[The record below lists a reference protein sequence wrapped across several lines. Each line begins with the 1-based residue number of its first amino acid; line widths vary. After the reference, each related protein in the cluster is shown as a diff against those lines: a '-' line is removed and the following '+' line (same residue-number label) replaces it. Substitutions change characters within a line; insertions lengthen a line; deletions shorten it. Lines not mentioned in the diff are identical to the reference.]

1 MLTKE
6 EKDLLKSRIGT
17 SILEYRNKRRKR
29 RLGYIVS
36 TAAAIA
42 ILVISI
48 NYTSGFYNNSSKIKD
63 YVHTTDLDIHNN
75 GDVKLVLNEKEEI
88 KITESSSSITYSS
101 TGDELDINS
110 SKKVA
115 QSSKNTF
122 NTIIVPYG
130 KRTKITLSEGTKV
143 WLNSGSK
150 LTYPVTFNG
159 DKREVHLIGEAIF
172 DVRHNAEQPF
182 YVVTNDYDIK
192 VLGTVFN
199 VSSYEDDS
207 YTSTALERGSVEI
220 KYQGNSIFGKSR
232 IKIKPGTL
240 AVYNSKV
247 KGMKTSK
254 VDVAKYMAWRD
265 GKFIFKKQRMD
276 LIIKKL
282 SRYYNVNISIESE
295 ELKSQTFSGHLDL
308 KESIEKVIEV
318 IKQSTDLKY
327 KIENG
332 KFVIN

>member
-1 MLTKE
+1 MLSEE
-6 EKDLLKSRIGT
+6 EKDILKSRIGT
-17 SILEYRNKRRKR
+17 SISEYRKKRRKR
-29 RLGYIVS
+29 RFGYIIS

-42 ILVISI
+42 ILLISI
-48 NYTSGFYNNSSKIKD
+48 NYSNGLHNSSKIKN
-63 YVHTTDLDIHNN
+63 YVHTSDIDIHND
-75 GDVKLVLNEKEEI
+75 GDVKLVLNDKEEI
-88 KITESSSSITYSS
+88 KIAESSSSITYSS
-101 TGDELDINS
+101 SGDELDINN
-110 SKKVA
+110 SKKVE

-159 DKREVHLIGEAIF
+159 DKREVHLTGEAIF
-172 DVRHNAEQPF
+172 DVRHNSQQPF
-182 YVVTNDYDIK
+182 YVITDNYDIK

-199 VSSYEDDS
+199 VSSYQDDS

-220 KYQGNSIFGKSR
+220 KYQGNSIFGKSSV
-232 IKIKPGTL
+232 KIKPGTI

-247 KGMKTSK
+247 KGMKTRK
-254 VDVAKYMAWRD
+254 VDVAKYMSWRD

-308 KESIEKVIEV
+308 KESIEKVLEV
-318 IKQSTDLKY
+318 MKQSTDLKY
-327 KIENG
+327 KVEN
-332 KFVIN
+332 KNFIIN